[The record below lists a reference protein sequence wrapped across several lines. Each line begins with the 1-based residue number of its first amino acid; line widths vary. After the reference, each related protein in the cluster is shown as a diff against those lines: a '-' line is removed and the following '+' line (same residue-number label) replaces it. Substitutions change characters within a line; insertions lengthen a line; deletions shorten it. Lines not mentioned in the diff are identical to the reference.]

1 MTSTSA
7 SDQIVDLAA
16 VEAMAERWCGSV
28 DPAVLLGA
36 DAADGAER
44 LAVVIRRY
52 QAVQLLLAQR
62 AEACNQY
69 AARAHSG
76 PDWLATVNGTSK
88 AEAARALETAK
99 RLDDCP
105 ATRAAFA
112 AGEISCDEADAVSGA
127 AKADP
132 TSERR
137 LLEGAKARHD
147 LRETRHAA
155 DKVRRAARSAEDEAA
170 RHARLHK
177 SRGLRISES
186 PEGHVTIRGQ
196 FTPAAFAGVKPIL
209 DAHMK
214 ARVERARRDGTRDGW
229 DAYRADSFLDAIAS
243 GTTTPTA
250 RSAATGVPSELAT
263 TSKVAQRT
271 LDAEPVPDQAR
282 LFAPGDVL
290 AQAEGLDPKINWN
303 LVILVDGIA
312 LKRGWAAPGETCEIP
327 GIGRIPVPWIN
338 QLLPEIHTEM
348 LIHDSVDIR
357 AYATRTRHRTRPV
370 ELAVRVRDRDC
381 TVPRCHRDIS
391 ELDHITDYADTHD
404 TSVVNVH
411 GMCSANHDDKT
422 YRDATFQRDDT
433 NWRWW
438 PPGTDTTTTPPMTAP
453 IGAHL
458 TLWNL
463 DHLPADPADDP
474 DSPPKHG

>member
-69 AARAHSG
+69 ADRAHSG

-112 AGEISCDEADAVSGA
+112 AGAISCDEADAVSGA

-155 DKVRRAARSAEDEAA
+155 D
-170 RHARLHK
+170 
-177 SRGLRISES
+177 
-186 PEGHVTIRGQ
+186 
-196 FTPAAFAGVKPIL
+196 
-209 DAHMK
+209 
-214 ARVERARRDGTRDGW
+214 
-229 DAYRADSFLDAIAS
+229 
-243 GTTTPTA
+243 
-250 RSAATGVPSELAT
+250 
-263 TSKVAQRT
+263 
-271 LDAEPVPDQAR
+271 
-282 LFAPGDVL
+282 
-290 AQAEGLDPKINWN
+290 
-303 LVILVDGIA
+303 
-312 LKRGWAAPGETCEIP
+312 
-327 GIGRIPVPWIN
+327 
-338 QLLPEIHTEM
+338 
-348 LIHDSVDIR
+348 
-357 AYATRTRHRTRPV
+357 
-370 ELAVRVRDRDC
+370 
-381 TVPRCHRDIS
+381 
-391 ELDHITDYADTHD
+391 
-404 TSVVNVH
+404 
-411 GMCSANHDDKT
+411 
-422 YRDATFQRDDT
+422 
-433 NWRWW
+433 
-438 PPGTDTTTTPPMTAP
+438 
-453 IGAHL
+453 
-458 TLWNL
+458 
-463 DHLPADPADDP
+463 
-474 DSPPKHG
+474 